1 MVQNL
6 SIIIPSYNEEEN
18 INELYKRIIK
28 TLNETNI
35 DDFEII
41 FIENGSSDNSLKIL
55 REINKKDKKVKVV
68 SFSRNFGYQNAIL
81 AGLKYSKKDHVCI
94 LDGDLQDPPEIIK
107 DFIAKA
113 KEGYDV
119 VYGVRKKR
127 EATFSK
133 KISYKIFY
141 YFYQKLSE
149 INVPKEAGEFSLMNK
164 KIVNHLINLK
174 ESNLFIRGLR
184 TWLGFNQI
192 GVEYNRLERN
202 KGKPKFSFY
211 ESFILGLDGI
221 ISFTKVPLRAVLI
234 LGIILS
240 GLSFLYFLFIF
251 ITKILVIFG
260 FGIPSWL
267 IMPKGLTIMNLIMVT
282 FFSLIVLILGIIG
295 EYIGKIYGEV
305 KSRPRYIVKE
315 FIDWS
320 PGRN

>member
-18 INELYKRIIK
+18 INEIYERIKK
-28 TLNETNI
+28 TLIDINI
-35 DDFEII
+35 DNFEII
-41 FIENGSSDNSLKIL
+41 FIENGSTDKSLEILKKI
-55 REINKKDKKVKVV
+55 NQNDKKVKIV

-81 AGLKYSKKDHVCI
+81 AGLKYSKNDHVCI

-107 DFIAKA
+107 DFVAKA

-119 VYGVRKKR
+119 VYGIRKKR
-127 EATFSK
+127 EAKLSK

-149 INVPKEAGEFSLMNK
+149 INVPKEVGEFSLMNK
-164 KIVNHLINLK
+164 KVVNHLINLK
-174 ESNLFIRGLR
+174 ENNLFIRGLR
-184 TWLGFNQI
+184 TWLGFNQT

-221 ISFTKVPLRAVLI
+221 VSFTKVPLRAILI
-234 LGIILS
+234 LGIFLS
-240 GLSFLYFLFIF
+240 GISFFYFLFIL
-251 ITKILVIFG
+251 ITKILVILG

-315 FIDWS
+315 FIE
-320 PGRN
+320 

>member
-18 INELYKRIIK
+18 INEIYERIKK
-28 TLNETNI
+28 TLIDINI
-35 DDFEII
+35 DNFEII
-41 FIENGSSDNSLKIL
+41 FIDNGSTDKSLEILKKI
-55 REINKKDKKVKVV
+55 NQNDKKVKIV

-81 AGLKYSKKDHVCI
+81 AGLKYSKNDHVCI

-107 DFIAKA
+107 DFVAKA

-119 VYGVRKKR
+119 VYGIRKKR
-127 EATFSK
+127 EAKLSK

-149 INVPKEAGEFSLMNK
+149 INVPKEVGEFSLMNK
-164 KIVNHLINLK
+164 KVVNHLINLK
-174 ESNLFIRGLR
+174 ENNLFIRGLR
-184 TWLGFNQI
+184 TWLGFNQT

-221 ISFTKVPLRAVLI
+221 VSFTKVPLRAILI
-234 LGIILS
+234 LGIFLS
-240 GLSFLYFLFIF
+240 GISFFYFLFIL
-251 ITKILVIFG
+251 ITKILVILG

-315 FIDWS
+315 FIE
-320 PGRN
+320 

>member
-18 INELYKRIIK
+18 INEIYERIKK
-28 TLNETNI
+28 TLMDINI
-35 DDFEII
+35 DNFEII
-41 FIENGSSDNSLKIL
+41 FIENGSTDKSLEILKKI
-55 REINKKDKKVKVV
+55 NHNDKKVKIV

-81 AGLKYSKKDHVCI
+81 AGLKYSKNEHVCI
-94 LDGDLQDPPEIIK
+94 LDGDLQDPPEVIK
-107 DFIAKA
+107 DFVAKA
-113 KEGYDV
+113 KDGYDV
-119 VYGVRKKR
+119 VYGIRKKR
-127 EATFSK
+127 EAKLSK

-149 INVPKEAGEFSLMNK
+149 INVPKEVGEFSLMNK
-164 KIVNHLINLK
+164 KVVNHLINLK
-174 ESNLFIRGLR
+174 ENNLFIRGLR

-202 KGKPKFSFY
+202 KGKPKFSFH

-221 ISFTKVPLRAVLI
+221 VSFTKVPLRAILI
-234 LGIILS
+234 LGIVLS
-240 GLSFLYFLFIF
+240 GISFFYFLFIL
-251 ITKILVIFG
+251 ITKILVILG

-305 KSRPRYIVKE
+305 KGRPRYIVKE
-315 FIDWS
+315 FIE
-320 PGRN
+320 

>member
-18 INELYKRIIK
+18 INEIYERIKK
-28 TLNETNI
+28 TLMDINI
-35 DDFEII
+35 DNFEII
-41 FIENGSSDNSLKIL
+41 FIENGSTDKSLEILKKI
-55 REINKKDKKVKVV
+55 NHNDKKVKIV

-81 AGLKYSKKDHVCI
+81 AGLKYSKNEHVCI
-94 LDGDLQDPPEIIK
+94 LDGDLQDPPEVIK
-107 DFIAKA
+107 DFVAKA
-113 KEGYDV
+113 KDGYDV
-119 VYGVRKKR
+119 VYGIRKKR
-127 EATFSK
+127 EAKLSK

-149 INVPKEAGEFSLMNK
+149 INVPKEVGEFSLMNK
-164 KIVNHLINLK
+164 KVVNHLINLK
-174 ESNLFIRGLR
+174 ENNLFIRGLR

-221 ISFTKVPLRAVLI
+221 VSFTKVPLRAILI
-234 LGIILS
+234 LGIVLS
-240 GLSFLYFLFIF
+240 GISFFYFLFIL
-251 ITKILVIFG
+251 ITKILVILG

-305 KSRPRYIVKE
+305 KGRPRYIVKE
-315 FIDWS
+315 FIE
-320 PGRN
+320 

>member
-18 INELYKRIIK
+18 INEIYERIKK
-28 TLNETNI
+28 TLIDINI
-35 DDFEII
+35 DNFEII
-41 FIENGSSDNSLKIL
+41 FIDNGSTDKSLEILKKI
-55 REINKKDKKVKVV
+55 NQNDKKVKIV

-81 AGLKYSKKDHVCI
+81 AGLKYSKNDHVCI

-107 DFIAKA
+107 DFVAKA
-113 KEGYDV
+113 KDGYDV
-119 VYGVRKKR
+119 VYGIRKKR
-127 EATFSK
+127 EAKLSK

-149 INVPKEAGEFSLMNK
+149 INVPKEVGEFSLMNK
-164 KIVNHLINLK
+164 KVVNHLINLK
-174 ESNLFIRGLR
+174 ENNLFIRGLR
-184 TWLGFNQI
+184 TWLGFNQT

-221 ISFTKVPLRAVLI
+221 VSFTKVPLRAILI
-234 LGIILS
+234 LGIFLS
-240 GLSFLYFLFIF
+240 GISFFYFLFIL
-251 ITKILVIFG
+251 ITKILVILG

-315 FIDWS
+315 FIE
-320 PGRN
+320 

>member
-18 INELYKRIIK
+18 INEIYERIKK
-28 TLNETNI
+28 TLMDINI
-35 DDFEII
+35 DNFEII
-41 FIENGSSDNSLKIL
+41 FIENGSTDKSLEILKKI
-55 REINKKDKKVKVV
+55 NHNDKKVKIV

-81 AGLKYSKKDHVCI
+81 AGLKYSKNEHVCI
-94 LDGDLQDPPEIIK
+94 LDGDLQDPPEVIK
-107 DFIAKA
+107 DFVAKA
-113 KEGYDV
+113 KDGYDV
-119 VYGVRKKR
+119 VYGIRKKR
-127 EATFSK
+127 EAKLSK

-149 INVPKEAGEFSLMNK
+149 INVPKEVGEFSLMNK
-164 KIVNHLINLK
+164 KVVNHLINLK
-174 ESNLFIRGLR
+174 ENNLFIRGLR

-221 ISFTKVPLRAVLI
+221 VSFTKVPLRAILI
-234 LGIILS
+234 LGIFLS
-240 GLSFLYFLFIF
+240 GISFFYFLFIL
-251 ITKILVIFG
+251 ITKILVILG

-315 FIDWS
+315 FIE
-320 PGRN
+320 

>member
-18 INELYKRIIK
+18 INEIYERIKK
-28 TLNETNI
+28 TLMDINI
-35 DDFEII
+35 DNFEII
-41 FIENGSSDNSLKIL
+41 FIENGSTDKSLEILKKI
-55 REINKKDKKVKVV
+55 NHNDKKVKIV

-81 AGLKYSKKDHVCI
+81 AGLKYSKNEHVCI
-94 LDGDLQDPPEIIK
+94 LDGDLQDPPEVIK
-107 DFIAKA
+107 DFVAKA
-113 KEGYDV
+113 KDGYDV
-119 VYGVRKKR
+119 VYGIRKKR
-127 EATFSK
+127 EAKLSK

-149 INVPKEAGEFSLMNK
+149 INVPKEVGEFSLMNK
-164 KIVNHLINLK
+164 KVVNHLINLK
-174 ESNLFIRGLR
+174 ENNLFIRGLR
-184 TWLGFNQI
+184 TWLGFNQT

-221 ISFTKVPLRAVLI
+221 VSFTKVPLRAILI
-234 LGIILS
+234 LGIFLS
-240 GLSFLYFLFIF
+240 GISFFYFLFIL
-251 ITKILVIFG
+251 ITKILVILG

-305 KSRPRYIVKE
+305 KGRPRYIVKE
-315 FIDWS
+315 FIE
-320 PGRN
+320 

>member
-18 INELYKRIIK
+18 INEIYERIKK
-28 TLNETNI
+28 TLIDINI
-35 DDFEII
+35 DNFEII
-41 FIENGSSDNSLKIL
+41 FVENGSTDKSLEILKKI
-55 REINKKDKKVKVV
+55 NQNDKKVKIV

-81 AGLKYSKKDHVCI
+81 AGLKYSKNDHVCI

-107 DFIAKA
+107 DFVAKA

-119 VYGVRKKR
+119 VYGIRKKR
-127 EATFSK
+127 EAKLSK

-149 INVPKEAGEFSLMNK
+149 INVPKEVGEFSLMNK
-164 KIVNHLINLK
+164 KVVNHLINLK
-174 ESNLFIRGLR
+174 ENNLFIRGLR
-184 TWLGFNQI
+184 TWLGFNQT

-221 ISFTKVPLRAVLI
+221 VSFTKVPLRAILI
-234 LGIILS
+234 LGIFLS
-240 GLSFLYFLFIF
+240 GISFFYFLFIL
-251 ITKILVIFG
+251 ITKILVILG

-315 FIDWS
+315 FIE
-320 PGRN
+320 

>member
-18 INELYKRIIK
+18 INEIYERIKKTIK
-28 TLNETNI
+28 EINI

-41 FIENGSSDNSLKIL
+41 YIENGSTDKSLEILKKI
-55 REINKKDKKVKVV
+55 NQNDKKVKIV

-81 AGLKYSKKDHVCI
+81 AGLKYSKNDHVCI

-119 VYGVRKKR
+119 VYGIRKKR
-127 EATFSK
+127 EATFFK

-149 INVPKEAGEFSLMNK
+149 INVPKEVGEFSLMNK
-164 KIVNHLINLK
+164 KVVNHLINLK
-174 ESNLFIRGLR
+174 ENNLFVRGLR
-184 TWLGFNQI
+184 TWLGFKQI

-240 GLSFLYFLFIF
+240 GISFFYFLFIF
-251 ITKILVIFG
+251 VTKILVIFG
-260 FGIPSWL
+260 FDIPSWL

-305 KSRPRYIVKE
+305 KNRPRYIVKE
-315 FIDWS
+315 FID
-320 PGRN
+320 

>member
-18 INELYKRIIK
+18 INELYERIKK
-28 TLNETNI
+28 TLKDINI

-41 FIENGSSDNSLKIL
+41 YIENGSADKSLEILKKI
-55 REINKKDKKVKVV
+55 NQNDKKVKIV

-81 AGLKYSKKDHVCI
+81 AGLKYSKNDHVCI

-119 VYGVRKKR
+119 VYGIRKKR
-127 EATFSK
+127 EATFFK

-149 INVPKEAGEFSLMNK
+149 INVPKEVGEFSLMNK
-164 KIVNHLINLK
+164 KVVNHLINLK
-174 ESNLFIRGLR
+174 ENNLFIRGLR
-184 TWLGFNQI
+184 TWLGFKQT

-240 GLSFLYFLFIF
+240 GISFFYFLFILV
-251 ITKILVIFG
+251 TKILVIIG
-260 FGIPSWL
+260 FDIPSWL

-305 KSRPRYIVKE
+305 KNRPRYIVKE
-315 FIDWS
+315 FID
-320 PGRN
+320 

>member
-18 INELYKRIIK
+18 INEIYERIKK
-28 TLNETNI
+28 TLIDINI
-35 DDFEII
+35 DNFEII
-41 FIENGSSDNSLKIL
+41 FIENGSTDKSLEILKKI
-55 REINKKDKKVKVV
+55 NQNDKKVKIV

-81 AGLKYSKKDHVCI
+81 AGLKYSKNEHVCI
-94 LDGDLQDPPEIIK
+94 LDGDLQDPPEVIK
-107 DFIAKA
+107 DFVAKA
-113 KEGYDV
+113 KDGYDV
-119 VYGVRKKR
+119 VYGIRKKR
-127 EATFSK
+127 EAKLSK

-149 INVPKEAGEFSLMNK
+149 INVPKEVGEFSLMNK
-164 KIVNHLINLK
+164 KVVNHLINLK
-174 ESNLFIRGLR
+174 ENNLFIRGLR

-221 ISFTKVPLRAVLI
+221 VSFTKVPLRAILI
-234 LGIILS
+234 LGIFLS
-240 GLSFLYFLFIF
+240 GISFFYFLFIL
-251 ITKILVIFG
+251 ITKILVILG

-315 FIDWS
+315 FIE
-320 PGRN
+320 